1 MGRRLIIEKFGKIKK
16 AELEISPLTLLV
28 GDNNSGKSYLLSLL
42 WGIYTADGESVL
54 FQGMEELL
62 RTDYSQ
68 VYEKLRDF
76 ILSLKQNSEKETQI
90 TSQIVVEILNHLLR
104 QNKDQFV
111 AGIFNSKQVII
122 ERLEIAADHEFK
134 LSIKGQSMGERI
146 YFQYCPSGGLS
157 FSAEM
162 LEYDYELVLKMLMV
176 NIFLWYFKGNKYY
189 GNYNTVYL
197 PAARTGFLL
206 AKNVIN
212 QVGRQIAYDVS
223 GLSERGEIQPF
234 TKPIIRFLDKLEN
247 LSLDRKTEYDDI
259 VSWMEESMVHGK
271 IQYGSKISESDIRY
285 MPNSGGNSLPLRAY
299 SAVVTEVAPL
309 LLLLKYGRKL
319 SAICYEEPEMCLHPK
334 LQQEMGRLLIR
345 LVSHGIC
352 MIATTHSDI
361 IVQHINNMCQIK
373 EMGCPEELMK
383 KLSLSAEDVIGIQ
396 DIAIYQFQDRGD
408 DSVVEKLTPENGEF
422 RVKTF
427 SNALMELLTQTTE
440 VQDFELG

>member
-259 VSWMEESMVHGK
+259 ASWMEESMVHGK

-285 MPNSGGNSLPLRAY
+285 MPNSGGNSLPLRAS

-408 DSVVEKLTPENGEF
+408 DSVVEKLTSENGEF

>member
-1 MGRRLIIEKFGKIKK
+1 MGLRLIIEKFGKIKK

-28 GDNNSGKSYLLSLL
+28 GDNYSGKSYLLSLL

-134 LSIKGQSMGERI
+134 LSIKGQRMGERI
-146 YFQYCPSGGLS
+146 YFQYCSSGGLS

-259 VSWMEESMVHGK
+259 ASWMEESMVHG
-271 IQYGSKISESDIRY
+271 
-285 MPNSGGNSLPLRAY
+285 
-299 SAVVTEVAPL
+299 
-309 LLLLKYGRKL
+309 
-319 SAICYEEPEMCLHPK
+319 
-334 LQQEMGRLLIR
+334 
-345 LVSHGIC
+345 
-352 MIATTHSDI
+352 
-361 IVQHINNMCQIK
+361 
-373 EMGCPEELMK
+373 
-383 KLSLSAEDVIGIQ
+383 
-396 DIAIYQFQDRGD
+396 
-408 DSVVEKLTPENGEF
+408 
-422 RVKTF
+422 
-427 SNALMELLTQTTE
+427 
-440 VQDFELG
+440 

>member
-134 LSIKGQSMGERI
+134 LSIKGQRMGERI

-259 VSWMEESMVHGK
+259 ASWMEESMVHGK

-285 MPNSGGNSLPLRAY
+285 MPNSGGNSLPLRAS

-319 SAICYEEPEMCLHPK
+319 SAICYEEPEMCLNPK

-396 DIAIYQFQDRGD
+396 DIAIYQFHDRGD